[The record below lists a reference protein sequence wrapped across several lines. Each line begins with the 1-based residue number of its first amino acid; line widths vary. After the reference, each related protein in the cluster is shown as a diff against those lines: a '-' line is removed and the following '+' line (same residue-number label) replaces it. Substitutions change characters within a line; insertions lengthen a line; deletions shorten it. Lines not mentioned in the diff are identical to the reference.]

1 MLQQPVAVTREM
13 TDYQILSQDRQ
24 VQMTAYGADLKVIAN
39 FSKQDFTHEGK
50 VIKAGSLIIIDGDKQ
65 IVYQ

>member
-1 MLQQPVAVTREM
+1 M

-65 IVYQ
+65 TVYQ

>member
-65 IVYQ
+65 TVYQ

>member
-1 MLQQPVAVTREM
+1 M

-39 FSKQDFTHEGK
+39 FSKQDFTYEGK
-50 VIKAGSLIIIDGDKQ
+50 VIKASSLIIIDGTEE